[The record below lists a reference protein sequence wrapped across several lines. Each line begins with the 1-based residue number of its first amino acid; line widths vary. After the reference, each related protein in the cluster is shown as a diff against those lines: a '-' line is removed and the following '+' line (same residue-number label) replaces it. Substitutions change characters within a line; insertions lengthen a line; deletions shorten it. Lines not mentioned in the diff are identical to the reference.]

1 MTAQPPRRQVERHT
15 EQQGPNRGQPQH
27 PPIDRPF
34 DARHSRLRQPQ
45 PHQWPRSRPGSN
57 PRQRRPKE
65 RMHHRI
71 DQRTPKER
79 IEQFSAQQARSRGH
93 ARAFHRD
100 RRQQRRS
107 LPRPQP
113 SIHRLN
119 RSPVIHTD
127 LITQIS
133 AVHADQRLVNLCRR
147 VILEVPC
154 LIKLACT
161 VGATSVAILARIPRR
176 STITGIVRRGGI
188 AHDPKQ
194 PATNQHREPAMTS
207 HMASFC
213 SNVFKWNVFEWR
225 C

>member
-15 EQQGPNRGQPQH
+15 EQQGPNWGQPQH

-133 AVHADQRLVNLCRR
+133 SHRSHHADLS
-147 VILEVPC
+147 
-154 LIKLACT
+154 
-161 VGATSVAILARIPRR
+161 GSRR
-176 STITGIVRRGGI
+176 SKTRQSLSQGHPRSSLSHQIGMYRWRDKRSHTGTHPPALYHHRHSKARG
-188 AHDPKQ
+188 HCP
-194 PATNQHREPAMTS
+194 
-207 HMASFC
+207 
-213 SNVFKWNVFEWR
+213 
-225 C
+225 